1 MVQNMAKKDFEN
13 KKPNNIAEY
22 ISLANDISDYR
33 NRLKAIDFLSK
44 YKCFESK
51 KELYRLMKTERIFE
65 VKEQAFRALQNFGED
80 VRLTKKKKGKSVKT
94 INDKLLIL
102 HNSFNGD
109 PYTLTDFKIKFKDLY
124 PYVYDIYNYEK
135 KSKFDSFITSSIKT
149 FAKSKIKHNYSINIS
164 FDAPDISLSQEVFEM
179 EYQGS
184 SDTND
189 ELVIED
195 DKLTIKCNRTAKI
208 NLINI
213 VFSESSSIHNQ
224 IIKSLIYYYIR
235 VNRFVPIQNI
245 SVNRIKQT
253 GEETM
258 LSLPTAKIGIE
269 QILTDKFQG
278 VDIPTT
284 NINDIFKVNDKSKAI
299 QYALTYLLKSK
310 ITNEES
316 ERFEKLWKSFNSI
329 YYYFGNGANENE
341 CHRLMRDFILTNP
354 TLFSKSLH
362 KARTITAKELRGKV
376 RFYELLSNDYDTK
389 EKIVA
394 FIAFIFRYQNQI
406 VCKNLLDNI
415 SYFEADLKDIFNLDK
430 VESKFN
436 KFDYIKDLYHNNKSS
451 TDSEIIF
458 KKIKEYL
465 EDKVKNPVTN
475 TELEIIVFICIK
487 YCYYLRNKI
496 FHAEKQD
503 LTFRFAKNNLIFE
516 LEWVNGILETLIVEL
531 ISVNSGWT
539 RKI

>member
-1 MVQNMAKKDFEN
+1 
-13 KKPNNIAEY
+13 
-22 ISLANDISDYR
+22 
-33 NRLKAIDFLSK
+33 
-44 YKCFESK
+44 
-51 KELYRLMKTERIFE
+51 MKTDRIFE

-80 VRLTKKKKGKSVKT
+80 VRLTKKKKGKPVKT

-124 PYVYDIYNYEK
+124 PDVYDIYNYEK
-135 KSKFDSFITSSIKT
+135 KSRFDSFITSSIKT
-149 FAKSKIKHNYSINIS
+149 FAKNKIKHNYSINIR
-164 FDAPDISLSQEVFEM
+164 FDAPDISISREVFGM
-179 EYQGS
+179 EYKGS

-189 ELVIED
+189 ELVIEND
-195 DKLTIKCNRTAKI
+195 TLTIKCNRTAKI

-235 VNRFVPIQNI
+235 VNRFVPIQHI
-245 SVNRIKQT
+245 SINRIKQT

-258 LSLPTAKIGIE
+258 LALPTSKIGIE
-269 QILTDKFQG
+269 QILNDKFSG
-278 VDIPTT
+278 IDISTA
-284 NINDIFKVNDKSKAI
+284 NINDIFKINDKSKAI
-299 QYALTYLLKSK
+299 QYALTYLMKSK

-341 CHRLMRDFILTNP
+341 CHRLMRNFIIANP
-354 TLFSKSLH
+354 TLFPKSLH
-362 KARTITAKELRGKV
+362 RARNITAKELQEKV
-376 RFYELLSNDYDTK
+376 RFNELLSNDYDTK
-389 EKIVA
+389 EKIVS
-394 FIAFIFRYQNQI
+394 FIAFIFRYQNKI
-406 VCKNLLDNI
+406 ICKNLLDNI
-415 SYFEADLKDIFNLDK
+415 SYFEADLKDIFSVDN
-430 VESKFN
+430 VENKFN

-458 KKIKEYL
+458 KRITGYL

-475 TELEIIVFICIK
+475 TELEITVFICIK

-516 LEWVNGILETLIVEL
+516 LEWVNEILETLIVEL
-531 ISVNSGWT
+531 ISANLSWT
-539 RKI
+539 RRN

>member
-1 MVQNMAKKDFEN
+1 MAKKDYEN
-13 KKPNNIAEY
+13 KTPNNITEY
-22 ISLANDISDYR
+22 VTLANDISDYR

-44 YKCFESK
+44 YKCYESK
-51 KELYRLMKTERIFE
+51 KELYRLMKTDKIFD

-80 VRLTKKKKGKSVKT
+80 VRLTKKKKGKPVKT

-124 PYVYDIYNYEK
+124 PYVYDVYNYEK
-135 KSKFDSFITSSIKT
+135 KSKFDDFITSSIKT
-149 FAKSKIKHNYSINIS
+149 FAKRKIKHNYSINIS
-164 FDAPDISLSQEVFEM
+164 FDAPDISIYREVFEI
-179 EYQGS
+179 EYKGG

-189 ELVIED
+189 ELVIEND
-195 DKLTIKCNRTAKI
+195 TLTIKCNRTAKI

-224 IIKSLIYYYIR
+224 IIKSLIYYYIK
-235 VNRFVPIQNI
+235 VNRFIPIKNI
-245 SVNRIKQT
+245 SINRIKQT
-253 GEETM
+253 GEETIF
-258 LSLPTAKIGIE
+258 SLPTTRISIE
-269 QILTDKFQG
+269 QILNDKFKG
-278 VDIPTT
+278 VDILTVS
-284 NINDIFKVNDKSKAI
+284 INDIFKVNDKSKAI

-341 CHRLMRDFILTNP
+341 CHRLMRSFILTNP
-354 TLFSKSLH
+354 TLFPKSLH
-362 KARTITAKELRGKV
+362 RAKSITAKELREKV

-394 FIAFIFRYQNQI
+394 FIAFVFRYQNKV

-415 SYFEADLKDIFNLDK
+415 SYFEADLKDVFNLDK

-436 KFDYIKDLYHNNKSS
+436 KFSYIKDLYQNNKSS

-458 KKIKEYL
+458 KKVREYL
-465 EDKVKNPVTN
+465 EDKVKNPVT
-475 TELEIIVFICIK
+475 TTDLEIVVFICIK

-516 LEWVNGILETLIVEL
+516 LEWVNDILETLIVEL
-531 ISVNSGWT
+531 IVSNSSWT
-539 RKI
+539 RG

>member
-1 MVQNMAKKDFEN
+1 MATKDFEN
-13 KKPNNIAEY
+13 KKPRNIEEY
-22 ISLANDISDYR
+22 INLANDISDYR
-33 NRLKAIDFLSK
+33 NRLKAIDLLSK

-51 KELYRLMKTERIFE
+51 RELYRLMKTDRIFE
-65 VKEQAFRALQNFGED
+65 VKEQAFRVLQNFGED
-80 VRLTKKKKGKSVKT
+80 VRLTKKKKGKPVKT

-109 PYTLTDFKIKFKDLY
+109 PYTITDFKIKFKDLY

-135 KSKFDSFITSSIKT
+135 KSKFDSFITSSINT
-149 FAKSKIKHNYSINIS
+149 FAKKKIKHNYSINIS
-164 FDAPDISLSQEVFEM
+164 FDAPGISISREVFEM
-179 EYQGS
+179 EYKES

-189 ELVIED
+189 ELVIEND
-195 DKLTIKCNRTAKI
+195 TVTIKCNRTAKI

-224 IIKSLIYYYIR
+224 ITKSLIYYYIR
-235 VNRFVPIQNI
+235 VNRFVPIKNI
-245 SVNRIKQT
+245 SINRIKQT
-253 GEETM
+253 GEETI
-258 LSLPTAKIGIE
+258 LSLPTSKIDIE
-269 QILTDKFQG
+269 QILNDKFSG
-278 VDIPTT
+278 IDISIA
-284 NINDIFKVNDKSKAI
+284 NINDIFKVNGKSKAI
-299 QYALTYLLKSK
+299 QYALTYLMKSK

-341 CHRLMRDFILTNP
+341 CHRLMRNFIIANP
-354 TLFSKSLH
+354 TLFPKSLYR
-362 KARTITAKELRGKV
+362 ARNIIAKELREKV
-376 RFYELLSNDYDTK
+376 RFNELLSNDYDTK
-389 EKIVA
+389 EKIVS
-394 FIAFIFRYQNQI
+394 FIAFIFRYQNKI
-406 VCKNLLDNI
+406 ICKNLLDNI
-415 SYFEADLKDIFNLDK
+415 SYFEADLKDIFNVDK
-430 VESKFN
+430 IENKFN

-458 KKIKEYL
+458 KKITGYL

-475 TELEIIVFICIK
+475 TELEITVFICIK

-516 LEWVNGILETLIVEL
+516 LEWVNEILETLIIEL
-531 ISVNSGWT
+531 ISANLIWT
-539 RKI
+539 RLAE

>member
-1 MVQNMAKKDFEN
+1 MTNKDFDN
-13 KKPNNIAEY
+13 KKPNNIVEY
-22 ISLANDISDYR
+22 VNLANDISDYR
-33 NRLKAIDFLSK
+33 NRLNAIDFLSK

-51 KELYRLMKTERIFE
+51 RELYRLMKTDRIFE

-80 VRLTKKKKGKSVKT
+80 VRLTKKKKGKPVKT

-124 PYVYDIYNYEK
+124 PDVYDIYNYEK
-135 KSKFDSFITSSIKT
+135 KSRFDSFITSSIKT
-149 FAKSKIKHNYSINIS
+149 FAKNKIKHNYSINIR
-164 FDAPDISLSQEVFEM
+164 FDAPDISISREVFGM
-179 EYQGS
+179 EYKGS

-189 ELVIED
+189 ELVIEND
-195 DKLTIKCNRTAKI
+195 TLTIKCNRTAKI

-235 VNRFVPIQNI
+235 VNRFVPIQHI
-245 SVNRIKQT
+245 SINRIKQT

-258 LSLPTAKIGIE
+258 LALPTSKIGIE
-269 QILTDKFQG
+269 QILNDKFSG
-278 VDIPTT
+278 IDISTA
-284 NINDIFKVNDKSKAI
+284 NINDIFKINDKSKAI
-299 QYALTYLLKSK
+299 QYALTYLMKSK

-341 CHRLMRDFILTNP
+341 CHRLMRNFIITNP
-354 TLFSKSLH
+354 TLFPKSLH
-362 KARTITAKELRGKV
+362 RARNITAKELREKV
-376 RFYELLSNDYDTK
+376 RFNELLSNDYDTK
-389 EKIVA
+389 EKIVS
-394 FIAFIFRYQNQI
+394 FIAFIFRYQNKI
-406 VCKNLLDNI
+406 ICKNLLDNI
-415 SYFEADLKDIFNLDK
+415 SYFEADLKDIFSVDK
-430 VESKFN
+430 VENKFN
-436 KFDYIKDLYHNNKSS
+436 KFDYIKDLYHNYKSS

-458 KKIKEYL
+458 KRITGYL

-475 TELEIIVFICIK
+475 TELEITVFICIK

-516 LEWVNGILETLIVEL
+516 LEWVNEILETLIVEL
-531 ISVNSGWT
+531 ISANLSWT
-539 RKI
+539 RRN

>member
-1 MVQNMAKKDFEN
+1 MAKSEFQS
-13 KKPNNIAEY
+13 KKPNNIREY
-22 ISLANDISDYR
+22 IELANDISDYK

-44 YKCFESK
+44 YKCYESK
-51 KELYRLMKTERIFE
+51 KELYRLMKTDKIFA

-124 PYVYDIYNYEK
+124 PYIYDIYNYEK

-149 FAKSKIKHNYSINIS
+149 FAKRKIKHNYSINIS
-164 FDAPDISLSQEVFEM
+164 FDAPDIFISREIFDM
-179 EYQGS
+179 EYKGS

-189 ELVIED
+189 ELEIKND
-195 DKLTIKCNRTAKI
+195 TLTIRSNRSAKI

-213 VFSESSSIHNQ
+213 VFSESNSIHNQ
-224 IIKSLIYYYIR
+224 IIKSLIYYYIK
-235 VNRFVPIQNI
+235 VNRFVPIKSI
-245 SVNRIKQT
+245 SINRIKQT
-253 GEETM
+253 GEDTII
-258 LSLPTAKIGIE
+258 SLPTTKIAVE
-269 QILTDKFQG
+269 QILNEKFISI
-278 VDIPTT
+278 DISTV
-284 NINDIFKVNDKSKAI
+284 NINDLFKSDDKSKAI

-310 ITNEES
+310 ITNEQS

-329 YYYFGNGANENE
+329 YHYLGNGANENE
-341 CHRLMRDFILTNP
+341 CHRLIRNFILTNP
-354 TLFSKSLH
+354 TLFSKSH
-362 KARTITAKELRGKV
+362 RKAKAITIKELREKV

-389 EKIVA
+389 EKIVS
-394 FIAFIFRYQNQI
+394 FIAFVFRYQNKV

-415 SYFEADLKDIFNLDK
+415 SYFETDLKDIFNLDK

-451 TDSEIIF
+451 SDKDIIF
-458 KKIKEYL
+458 KKVKDYL
-465 EDKVKNPVTN
+465 EDKVKNPVPN
-475 TELEIIVFICIK
+475 TELEITAFICLK

-516 LEWVNGILETLIVEL
+516 LEWVNEILETLIVEL
-531 ISVNSGWT
+531 ISTNVNWT
-539 RKI
+539 RKN